1 MGKGT
6 RRVEA
11 NARGENTEHGE
22 AKAHNVGVRPPEN
35 RGGAKVAVGRSAEGI
50 AASFG
55 GNKTN
60 GLRSCQTQ
68 NIGSRQEENGGSFKG
83 ALGEVQGAEE
93 GGVVQS

>member
-1 MGKGT
+1 MGKGSW
-6 RRVEA
+6 RVEA
-11 NARGENTEHGE
+11 YAGGENNEHGE
-22 AKAHNVGVRPPEN
+22 TKAHNVGVSPPEN
-35 RGGAKVAVGRSAEGI
+35 RGGAKVAVGSGSGS

-93 GGVVQS
+93 SRVVQS

>member
-1 MGKGT
+1 MGKAT
-6 RRVEA
+6 RWVQA
-11 NARGENTEHGE
+11 NVGGENNGYSES
-22 AKAHNVGVRPPEN
+22 KAHHVGFSPQEN
-35 RGGAKVAVGRSAEGI
+35 RGGAEEKVGRSAEGI

-83 ALGEVQGAEE
+83 AVGEVQGAEE
-93 GGVVQS
+93 SGVE